1 MTRLEKRITFD
12 MVLFFIILIV
22 FWLTYVPKS
31 EVTIM
36 DRIWNIYVG
45 GYMISSAASIYASI
59 VTNKYLKDFCI
70 FISFIRVSVTLYL
83 IGSIIFGYGTVT
95 QGPHLTFI
103 TISTIISFILSK
115 SKLIL
120 PIRRFVEWLNLG

>member
-22 FWLTYVPKS
+22 FWLTYQQ
-31 EVTIM
+31 EINIM

-70 FISFIRVSVTLYL
+70 FISFIRISVALYL
-83 IGSIIFGYGTVT
+83 IGSIIFGYGTIT

>member
-22 FWLTYVPKS
+22 FWLTYQQ

-70 FISFIRVSVTLYL
+70 FISFIRVSVALYL
-83 IGSIIFGYGTVT
+83 IGSIVFGYGTIT
-95 QGPHLTFI
+95 QGPHLVFI
-103 TISTIISFILSK
+103 AISTIISFILSK

>member
-12 MVLFFIILIV
+12 MVLFFTILIV
-22 FWLTYVPKS
+22 FWLTYQQ

-70 FISFIRVSVTLYL
+70 FISFIRVSVALYL
-83 IGSIIFGYGTVT
+83 IGSIIFGYGTIT

>member
-22 FWLTYVPKS
+22 FWLTYQQ

-45 GYMISSAASIYASI
+45 GYMISSSASIYASI
-59 VTNKYLKDFCI
+59 VTNKHLKDFCI
-70 FISFIRVSVTLYL
+70 FISFIRVSVALYL
-83 IGSIIFGYGTVT
+83 IGSIIFGYGTIT
-95 QGPHLTFI
+95 QGPHLAFI